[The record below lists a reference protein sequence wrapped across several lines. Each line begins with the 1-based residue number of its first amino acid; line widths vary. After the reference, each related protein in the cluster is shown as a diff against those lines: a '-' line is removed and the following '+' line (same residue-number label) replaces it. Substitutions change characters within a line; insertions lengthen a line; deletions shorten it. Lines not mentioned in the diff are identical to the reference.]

1 MLQQQPTSD
10 EWKAQGTDDENVD
23 VAVAD
28 KRRAS
33 KKWESWSTDAVGAEG
48 IESDSRRDVREERG
62 KEGQKHTWKS

>member
-33 KKWESWSTDAVGAEG
+33 KKVGVVEHRCG
-48 IESDSRRDVREERG
+48 GCGGHRKR
-62 KEGQKHTWKS
+62 